1 MVPNSLGPGEL
12 LMRYGTDDQKNFFLP
27 RLASGEIIPCF
38 GLTGPASGSDAAS
51 MRDLGIVCEQNGV
64 LGVKA
69 TFKKRYITL
78 APVAGV
84 VGLAFNLKDP
94 NGLLKG
100 SGSEGTPL
108 YITTAPLCVYCP
120 IHFLV
125 FFPVFSSITTP
136 VTLLLLLHVFDDNIW
151 CMLPI
156 PLFQA
161 LPLHC

>member
-1 MVPNSLGPGEL
+1 MTKIASRSGSTAVTVMVPNSLGPGEL

-100 SGSEGTPL
+100 SGNEGTP
-108 YITTAPLCVYCP
+108 
-120 IHFLV
+120 
-125 FFPVFSSITTP
+125 SNTP
-136 VTLLLLLHVFDDNIW
+136 SYFTLLHLTLH
-151 CMLPI
+151 LPSPYYI
-156 PLFQA
+156 Y
-161 LPLHC
+161 